1 MKASSICAALK
12 GSSLVLGGGG
22 GGGSDES
29 GFEECEGESEEWRAV
44 RMRRR

>member
-12 GSSLVLGGGG
+12 GSSLVLGGGR
-22 GGGSDES
+22 GGSDEL
-29 GFEECEGESEEWRAV
+29 GFEECEEESEEWRAV

>member
-22 GGGSDES
+22 GGSDEL
-29 GFEECEGESEEWRAV
+29 GFEECEEESEE
-44 RMRRR
+44 

>member
-12 GSSLVLGGGG
+12 GSSLVLAGGG

-29 GFEECEGESEEWRAV
+29 VFEGCEEELEE
-44 RMRRR
+44 